1 MSKARRSKKRE
12 LMPARVVSPGRPA
25 AYTSMRVLSR
35 GQVEAMAR
43 RRGLSA
49 VPTVKV
55 LPPPPPVRKHPTGAE
70 IMERVRA
77 EQLAPRPKG
86 VSRWLVWPT
95 LTAAERQAFRQ
106 LPGLRLRDRLGLA
119 LHDDRDLRERDEL
132 ELRARAEA
140 PAAPDLPPSP
150 PEPSPEPPAPPEPV
164 APDLLDPE
172 ALAAEVNYEVIHPER
187 REKWI
192 AEWVSRQLPDNP
204 QRVVES
210 TRAVWDPK
218 YPRPLLIH
226 TTVPAPWE
234 RSIDERA
241 AEAYDHALR
250 SGEVRKWWA
259 TIEAAEGERAA
270 RWLAEMAR
278 KHPGADPSTYGILAI
293 QDADREK
300 EARAAARGRGFEE
313 FEARRA
319 KEAHAEIERATRAK
333 YGIPKGVPVLPPKP
347 SPEPIDT
354 RPTNQ
359 DSTTPPPTGVV
370 LSNPGIRDTGF
381 DSPIN
386 SAINSP
392 TEPRRGEPAI
402 AVSPKASREPPSAG
416 GGALRGPLEGSEAV
430 PPTAQ
435 GPRGPRDGSEP
446 VPPVPSLPERHA
458 GRPRLYNFDRGEARW
473 LKSLGFTVAEIV
485 RMLGLP
491 DTESARA
498 LVRAAVRDG

>member
-1 MSKARRSKKRE
+1 MSKARRSKKPERI
-12 LMPARVVSPGRPA
+12 PVRIVSPDHSVEYATMFRRSKRQA
-25 AYTSMRVLSR
+25 
-35 GQVEAMAR
+35 EAMAR

-49 VPTVKV
+49 VPTVTAR
-55 LPPPPPVRKHPTGAE
+55 PPPPPVRKYPTGAE
-70 IMERVRA
+70 IMARVRA

-86 VSRWLVWPT
+86 VSRWSVWPT

-106 LPGLRLRDRLGLA
+106 LPGLRLRDRVRLA
-119 LHDDRDLRERDEL
+119 FHDDRDLRERDEL
-132 ELRARAEA
+132 ELRARAES

-164 APDLLDPE
+164 PPDLLDPE

-187 REKWI
+187 RERWI

-241 AEAYDHALR
+241 AEAYDLALR

-259 TIEAAEGERAA
+259 TVEAAEGERTA

-319 KEAHAEIERATRAK
+319 KEARAEIERATRAK
-333 YGIPKGVPVLPPKP
+333 YGIPEGVPVLPPKP
-347 SPEPIDT
+347 SPEPVDT

-370 LSNPGIRDTGF
+370 LSNPGIQDTGF
-381 DSPIN
+381 NPPISPPV
-386 SAINSP
+386 SP
-392 TEPRRGEPAI
+392 PPEPRRGEPAI
-402 AVSPKASREPPSAG
+402 AVSPKASSKAPSAG
-416 GGALRGPLEGSEAV
+416 EGALRGPPEGSEAA

-435 GPRGPRDGSEP
+435 RPRGPRDGSEP
-446 VPPVPSLPERHA
+446 LPPAPSLPERHA
-458 GRPRLYNFDRGEARW
+458 GRPRLYNFDPGEARW
-473 LKSLGFTVAEIV
+473 LKSLGFTTAESV
-485 RMLGLP
+485 RMLNLP
-491 DTESARA
+491 NTESARRR
-498 LVRAAVRDG
+498 VREARGE